1 MKKLDYKLFFYT
13 GEKSLSDNIKDI
25 NLNPSQENIE
35 INNKISNNEKQ
46 RNFSNKAKQQYNFHL
61 KRNKN
66 IILFKKKSTPGKITS
81 KDYSENK
88 ENLEKEDKNDGLS
101 LLSFIPK
108 KKEIYKNKNLEEFKK
123 LQRNK
128 VTKRRIEYS
137 KRVKNIEANKNR
149 YRNNTKKIITI
160 QKWVRGFIIRNL
172 ISNLNCFE
180 DFRNEVL
187 DHLKKF
193 VFLKLKIDIIFDNE
207 NTSIDYINKKGK
219 FINDNN
225 EEDQDCEIKEEIKI
239 KEMNKYNMIKIYDDD
254 SILVNFYIFIL
265 LTLLSFVEFYKIY
278 LNYISIYEEFTIR
291 KVISLIN
298 DLSQSQE
305 YNKYNPD
312 VKIMGR
318 KFINFIVS
326 LNNDS
331 RNKKNENKG
340 NYKTNNDN
348 VNNDN
353 ANNNKINTDSETR
366 RKANVDSDS
375 KNPYIKNN

>member
-1 MKKLDYKLFFYT
+1 MNSNE
-13 GEKSLSDNIKDI
+13 G
-25 NLNPSQENIE
+25 NPAP
-35 INNKISNNEKQ
+35 ISIIM
-46 RNFSNKAKQQYNFHL
+46 YP
-61 KRNKN
+61 KN
-66 IILFKKKSTPGKITS
+66 KKKKRLESKIFTLLCWLFTFAVWIFFILIIINS
-81 KDYSENK
+81 
-88 ENLEKEDKNDGLS
+88 LE
-101 LLSFIPK
+101 K
-108 KKEIYKNKNLEEFKK
+108 KKELKKEEELKKEKEKEEKEEKILKKFYKIFANYQRIKKFPVYSIVFSLIYIIYLIIEFCSPILKYLFNKEIEKTIVEKMESLFRKNPSIKLKSNIKHNNKYKTNSYKYNIKSSRDISGNFILNINGKN
-123 LQRNK
+123 
-128 VTKRRIEYS
+128 
-137 KRVKNIEANKNR
+137 
-149 YRNNTKKIITI
+149 
-160 QKWVRGFIIRNL
+160 
-172 ISNLNCFE
+172 
-180 DFRNEVL
+180 
-187 DHLKKF
+187 KKF
-193 VFLKLKIDIIFDNE
+193 VFLKLKLDIIFDNE

-318 KFINFIVS
+318 KFINYIVS

-348 VNNDN
+348 VDN

>member
-1 MKKLDYKLFFYT
+1 MNSNEGNPAPISIIMYPKNKKRKIIESKIFTLLCWLFTFAVWIFFFLLIIISS
-13 GEKSLSDNIKDI
+13 EK
-25 NLNPSQENIE
+25 
-35 INNKISNNEKQ
+35 
-46 RNFSNKAKQQYNFHL
+46 
-61 KRNKN
+61 
-66 IILFKKKSTPGKITS
+66 
-81 KDYSENK
+81 
-88 ENLEKEDKNDGLS
+88 
-101 LLSFIPK
+101 K
-108 KKEIYKNKNLEEFKK
+108 KKEQNIKNFYKDFANF
-123 LQRNK
+123 QRK
-128 VTKRRIEYS
+128 
-137 KRVKNIEANKNR
+137 
-149 YRNNTKKIITI
+149 KKIQIYSIVFSLIYLIYLIIEFCSPILKYLFNKEIEKTI
-160 QKWVRGFIIRNL
+160 VEKMESLFRKNPSIKLKSNIKHNNKYKTNSYKYNIKSSRDISGNFI
-172 ISNLNCFE
+172 LNI
-180 DFRNEVL
+180 NGKN
-187 DHLKKF
+187 KKF

-318 KFINFIVS
+318 KFINYIVS

-348 VNNDN
+348 VDN
-353 ANNNKINTDSETR
+353 ANNNKINTDSQTR